1 MKDVFSTAP
10 AAFWKFGCLAFAFA
24 RPAVMGQWRRV
35 LWGSVGEKCER
46 KVWNKVTYFQKN
58 ASAVVKIDS
67 ATGSCLWVCGIVW
80 VRIIR
85 EFLPLALGDTS
96 RACSL

>member
-1 MKDVFSTAP
+1 MTSGAGTVEK
-10 AAFWKFGCLAFAFA
+10 
-24 RPAVMGQWRRV
+24 
-35 LWGSVGEKCER
+35 SVVGKCGR

-67 ATGSCLWVCGIVW
+67 ATGSCLWVCDIVW
-80 VRIIR
+80 VRIIQ

-96 RACSL
+96 KACSLLICKSFTVASRFHV